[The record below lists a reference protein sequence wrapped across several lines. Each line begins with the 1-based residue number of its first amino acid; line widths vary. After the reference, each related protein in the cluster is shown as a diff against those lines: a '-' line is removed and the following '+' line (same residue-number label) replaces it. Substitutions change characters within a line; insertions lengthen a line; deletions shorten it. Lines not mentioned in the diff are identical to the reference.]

1 MVKGYNRI
9 MSALFSDTHPKME
22 ALQIQFIRRMPA
34 WKKVAIVDDLN
45 ETVKTLAIS
54 GIKQRH
60 PEAAPEQIRRML
72 ADLMLGAEL
81 ARKVYDRA
89 R

>member
-1 MVKGYNRI
+1 

-22 ALQIQFIRRMPA
+22 ALQIEFIRAMPA
-34 WKKVAIVDDLN
+34 WKKLSIVDGLN
-45 ETVKTLAIS
+45 ETVKTLAVS

-60 PEAAPEQIRRML
+60 PNATPAQVQRML
-72 ADLMLGAEL
+72 AELLLGAEL
-81 ARKVYDRA
+81 AHKVYDHA

>member
-1 MVKGYNRI
+1 
-9 MSALFSDTHPKME
+9 MSVLSADTHPKME
-22 ALQIQFIRRMPA
+22 QLQIELIRRMPS
-34 WKKVAIVDDLN
+34 WKKISIVDGLN

-60 PEAAPEQIRRML
+60 PNATQKQIHRML
-72 ADLMLGAEL
+72 AELMLGAEL
-81 ARKVYDRA
+81 AHKVYDRT

>member
-1 MVKGYNRI
+1 MAQLY
-9 MSALFSDTHPKME
+9 SDTHPKIE
-22 ALQIQFIRRMPA
+22 AMQIELIRHMPA
-34 WKKVAIVDDLN
+34 WKKISIVDGLN

-60 PEAAPEQIRRML
+60 PAATPEQIHRML
-72 ADLMLGAEL
+72 AELMLGVEL
-81 ARKVYDRA
+81 ARKVYDHA